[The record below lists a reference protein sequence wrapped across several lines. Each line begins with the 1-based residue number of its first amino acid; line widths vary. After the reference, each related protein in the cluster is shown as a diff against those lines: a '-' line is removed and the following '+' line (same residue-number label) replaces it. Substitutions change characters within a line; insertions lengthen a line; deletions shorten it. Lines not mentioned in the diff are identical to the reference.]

1 MAVVEEEGE
10 EEEEEECVEVD
21 VEGACQRRSAGRS
34 ILRSTRT
41 RRVCDPQHKHLRTK
55 PNPQHDTNTEQ
66 YMQEQRE
73 ERIARA
79 YKRQRAEEHA
89 RDEQARAEAAGTTAG
104 VRRSFYDSVFRGGV
118 SEDNV
123 LDELYGTP
131 RPRTTAEEAAPPPR
145 AKAPRRAPAT
155 EGEEREKA
163 PRERPAAKGI
173 VNSKAT
179 KAWKAEERRRIAEQ
193 EAERARKIAREKR
206 QRQRREEHK
215 LLAQRTRRGQPVMA
229 NVVTHLLK
237 KLEKQAAAEQP

>member
-10 EEEEEECVEVD
+10 EEEEEECVEAD

-131 RPRTTAEEAAPPPR
+131 RPRPGPAPRHRGGPPR
-145 AKAPRRAPAT
+145 
-155 EGEEREKA
+155 
-163 PRERPAAKGI
+163 
-173 VNSKAT
+173 
-179 KAWKAEERRRIAEQ
+179 Q
-193 EAERARKIAREKR
+193 RARRGRKHRASVLR
-206 QRQRREEHK
+206 QRG
-215 LLAQRTRRGQPVMA
+215 L
-229 NVVTHLLK
+229 
-237 KLEKQAAAEQP
+237 